1 MLYKSV
7 PVEEEGR
14 KVGGRETKRKL
25 CTRTLSSFFLFF
37 CNAVVGLWHYQ
48 QFHDDAPWEYFSLCL
63 HKRSLRLG
71 VTTHSSHP
79 GRKIE
84 FSSIF
89 RQHSP
94 FNIRTVQLRNTPAK
108 IITTAYYFLRHW
120 TVWAVNY
127 DKIWFTSLH
136 LWLHYFVLT
145 VPLGLSLSQPHVEG
159 CCIFAACNTQLRIP
173 YKLLTGICGPAL
185 AQADSHPDSK
195 MMHTVFEATTLHTQD
210 RQY

>member
-1 MLYKSV
+1 MRVFLTVPPQAQFETWSHNTLFSPRQENRIFFYFQTAFPLQHQDSV
-7 PVEEEGR
+7 AEEYPC
-14 KVGGRETKRKL
+14 KNHNN
-25 CTRTLSSFFLFF
+25 SILFF
-37 CNAVVGLWHYQ
+37 KAL
-48 QFHDDAPWEYFSLCL
+48 
-63 HKRSLRLG
+63 
-71 VTTHSSHP
+71 
-79 GRKIE
+79 
-84 FSSIF
+84 
-89 RQHSP
+89 
-94 FNIRTVQLRNTPAK
+94 
-108 IITTAYYFLRHW
+108 W

-145 VPLGLSLSQPHVEG
+145 VPLGLSLSQPDVEG